1 MLGEVSHPQTASAR
15 VLVAIKH
22 VLEAESVSEYLQ
34 SWGIQMELV
43 PSIEDLMSRV
53 AERTATGWRP
63 QLIVVDDDLLV
74 ESSPTARVDL
84 AAQTQGVQRILLAN
98 AITAVAHEDTNLEIF
113 HNIFFK
119 PIKASQLFDSVVE
132 AVEGRIAS
140 AARRRG
146 RQAAVLKV
154 IQPELVKLRILLAE
168 DHPIN
173 RRLCELVLETL
184 GLVADVAV
192 NGREVLRRLDQQAY
206 DVILMDCHMPEM
218 DGYEATRTIRELEK
232 SKPGFQRPFI
242 IALTANALVG
252 ERERCLGAGMD
263 DYITKPFTARQ
274 LEQVLVR
281 SLNRSVAT
289 EAGAQISAVAGTVL
303 FEAARLEQLCQ
314 DLDKDSVCAI
324 VTDFLAEFPAQILQ
338 IQELTAAEA
347 CPEISRLAHSM
358 QGITTSL
365 GLGTL
370 PARLREIET
379 AADKSLAAAVR
390 AKLPELN
397 EVAKITEAA
406 LKSWLSAHPS

>member
-1 MLGEVSHPQTASAR
+1 M
-15 VLVAIKH
+15 
-22 VLEAESVSEYLQ
+22 
-34 SWGIQMELV
+34 
-43 PSIEDLMSRV
+43 
-53 AERTATGWRP
+53 
-63 QLIVVDDDLLV
+63 
-74 ESSPTARVDL
+74 
-84 AAQTQGVQRILLAN
+84 
-98 AITAVAHEDTNLEIF
+98 
-113 HNIFFK
+113 
-119 PIKASQLFDSVVE
+119 
-132 AVEGRIAS
+132 
-140 AARRRG
+140 
-146 RQAAVLKV
+146 KV